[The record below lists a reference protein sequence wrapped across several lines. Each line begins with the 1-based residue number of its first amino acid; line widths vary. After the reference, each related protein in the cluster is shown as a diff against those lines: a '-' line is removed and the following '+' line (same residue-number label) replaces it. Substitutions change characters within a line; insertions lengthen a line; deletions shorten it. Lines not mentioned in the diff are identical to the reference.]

1 MNEFPE
7 YNAEFSHTGMG
18 TMSLADFS
26 LAGKRALVVGGRR
39 NMGKGFALGLAEAGA
54 DVVVTDINIE
64 DGRLQAVA
72 DEIEAMGRRSLAV
85 KTDISK
91 KAEVDALVAKV
102 VESLGGIDILMN
114 VAVMYHRH
122 AVTELEEDD
131 WEQLTNVNLKGYWLT
146 HQAVAPI
153 MQAQRSGSI
162 INLSSRGGLK
172 AHADKGMGNYAIVK
186 AGVAMMT
193 RQYCR
198 YLGPYGIR
206 VNALAPSLVE
216 WEQHPAGDYYREN
229 PEQAPKTPPKK
240 GPEPTEQQKF
250 EAWSTGPE
258 NLPLGRVAT
267 FEEMAN
273 AAVFLASDAASYVTG
288 TVLCVDGG
296 YMA

>member
-1 MNEFPE
+1 
-7 YNAEFSHTGMG
+7 
-18 TMSLADFS
+18 MSLKQFS
-26 LAGKRALVVGGRR
+26 LEGKKALVVGGRR

-54 DVVVTDINIE
+54 DVAVADLNVD
-64 DGRLQAVA
+64 DGRLQSVA
-72 DEIEAMGRRSLAV
+72 EEITAMGRVGKAFQV
-85 KTDISK
+85 DISS
-91 KAEVDALVAKV
+91 KANVDAMVADV
-102 VESLGGIDILMN
+102 AESLGGIDILMN
-114 VAVMYHRH
+114 VAVMYHRKS
-122 AVTELEEDD
+122 LPDLDEDGWD
-131 WEQLTNVNLKGYWLT
+131 RLTDVNLKGYWLM

-172 AHADKGMGNYAIVK
+172 AHADKAMGNYAIIK
-186 AGVAMMT
+186 AGIAMMT

-198 YLGPYGIR
+198 YLGPYNVR

-216 WEQHPAGDYYREN
+216 WEQHPAGDFYREN
-229 PEQAPKTPPKK
+229 PELAPKEPPPPP
-240 GPEPTEQQKF
+240 PEPSEQEKF

-273 AAVFLASDAASYVTG
+273 AAVFLASDASSYVTG
-288 TVLCVDGG
+288 HVLCVDGG

>member
-1 MNEFPE
+1 
-7 YNAEFSHTGMG
+7 
-18 TMSLADFS
+18 MSLKQFS
-26 LAGKRALVVGGRR
+26 LEGKKALVVGGRR
-39 NMGKGFALGLAEAGA
+39 NMGKRFALGLAEAGA
-54 DVVVTDINIE
+54 DVVVTDLAVE
-64 DGRLQAVA
+64 DGALQSVA
-72 DEIEAMGRRSLAV
+72 DEISEMGRRSAAIQA
-85 KTDISK
+85 DISSK
-91 KAEVDALVAKV
+91 QSVSKLVDQTISV
-102 VESLGGIDILMN
+102 LGGLDVLMN
-114 VAVMYHRH
+114 VAVMYHRK
-122 AVTELEEDD
+122 ALPDLDEDG
-131 WEQLTNVNLKGYWLT
+131 WNQLTNVNLKGYWLM

-198 YLGPYGIR
+198 YLGPDNVR
-206 VNALAPSLVE
+206 VNAIAPSLVE
-216 WEQHPAGDYYREN
+216 WEQHPAGDYYREH
-229 PEQAPKTPPKK
+229 PEKKPKSPPPKPK
-240 GPEPTEQQKF
+240 LSDLDRF

-273 AAVFLASDAASYVTG
+273 AAVFLASDASSYITG
-288 TVLCVDGG
+288 TILCVDGG

>member
-1 MNEFPE
+1 
-7 YNAEFSHTGMG
+7 
-18 TMSLADFS
+18 MSLAQFS
-26 LAGKRALVVGGRR
+26 LQGKKALVVGGRR

-54 DVVVTDINIE
+54 DVAVADLQVD

-72 DEIEAMGRRSLAV
+72 DEITGMGRRGLAAQV
-85 KTDISK
+85 DISSK
-91 KAEVDALVAKV
+91 TSVDELVAEV

-114 VAVMYHRH
+114 VAVMYHRKSLP
-122 AVTELEEDD
+122 ELDEDGWD
-131 WEQLTNVNLKGYWLT
+131 RLTDVNLKGYWLM

-172 AHADKGMGNYAIVK
+172 AHADKAMGNYAIIK

-198 YLGPYGIR
+198 YLGPYNVR
-206 VNALAPSLVE
+206 VNAIAPSLVE
-216 WEQHPAGDYYREN
+216 WEQHPDGDYYRDN
-229 PEQAPKTPPKK
+229 PEKIPKEPSPAPT
-240 GPEPTEQQKF
+240 PTELEKF
-250 EAWSTGPE
+250 EAWLTGPE

-273 AAVFLASDAASYVTG
+273 AAVFLASDASSYITG
-288 TVLCVDGG
+288 QVLCVDGG

>member
-1 MNEFPE
+1 
-7 YNAEFSHTGMG
+7 
-18 TMSLADFS
+18 MSLKQFS
-26 LAGKRALVVGGRR
+26 LEGKKALVVGGRR

-54 DVVVTDINIE
+54 DVVVTDLAVE
-64 DGRLQAVA
+64 DGALQSVA
-72 DEIEAMGRRSLAV
+72 DEISEMGRRSAAIQA
-85 KTDISK
+85 DISSK
-91 KAEVDALVAKV
+91 QSVSKLVDQTISV
-102 VESLGGIDILMN
+102 LGGLDVLMN
-114 VAVMYHRH
+114 VAVMYHRK
-122 AVTELEEDD
+122 ALPDLDEDG
-131 WEQLTNVNLKGYWLT
+131 WNQLTNVNLKGYWLM

-198 YLGPYGIR
+198 YLGPDNVR
-206 VNALAPSLVE
+206 VNAIAPSLVE
-216 WEQHPAGDYYREN
+216 WEQHPAGDYYREH
-229 PEQAPKTPPKK
+229 PEKKPKSPPPKPK
-240 GPEPTEQQKF
+240 LSDLDRF

-267 FEEMAN
+267 FEEKAN
-273 AAVFLASDAASYVTG
+273 AAVFLASDASSYITG
-288 TVLCVDGG
+288 TILCVDGG

>member
-1 MNEFPE
+1 
-7 YNAEFSHTGMG
+7 
-18 TMSLADFS
+18 MSLKQFS
-26 LAGKRALVVGGRR
+26 LEGKKALVVGARR

-54 DVVVTDINIE
+54 DVVVTDLAVD
-64 DGRLQAVA
+64 DGALQSVA
-72 DEIEAMGRRSLAV
+72 DEISEMGRRSAAIQA
-85 KTDISK
+85 DISSK
-91 KAEVDALVAKV
+91 QSVSKLVDQTISV
-102 VESLGGIDILMN
+102 LGGLDVLMN
-114 VAVMYHRH
+114 VAVMYHRK
-122 AVTELEEDD
+122 ALPDLDEDGWD
-131 WEQLTNVNLKGYWLT
+131 QLTNVNLKGYWLM

-153 MQAQRSGSI
+153 MQSQRSGSI

-198 YLGPYGIR
+198 YLGPDNVR
-206 VNALAPSLVE
+206 VNAIAPSLVE
-216 WEQHPAGDYYREN
+216 WEQHPAGDYYREH
-229 PEQAPKTPPKK
+229 PEKKPKSPPPKPK
-240 GPEPTEQQKF
+240 LSDLERF

-273 AAVFLASDAASYVTG
+273 AAVFLASDASSYITG
-288 TVLCVDGG
+288 TILCVDGG

>member
-1 MNEFPE
+1 
-7 YNAEFSHTGMG
+7 
-18 TMSLADFS
+18 MSLKQFS
-26 LAGKRALVVGGRR
+26 LEGKKALVVGGRR

-54 DVVVTDINIE
+54 DVVVTDLAVE
-64 DGRLQAVA
+64 DGALQSVA
-72 DEIEAMGRRSLAV
+72 DEISEMGRRSAAIQA
-85 KTDISK
+85 DISSK
-91 KAEVDALVAKV
+91 QSVSKLVDQTISV
-102 VESLGGIDILMN
+102 LGGLDVLMN
-114 VAVMYHRH
+114 VAVMYHRK
-122 AVTELEEDD
+122 ALPDLDEDG
-131 WEQLTNVNLKGYWLT
+131 WNQLTNVNLKGYWLM

-198 YLGPYGIR
+198 YLGPDNVR
-206 VNALAPSLVE
+206 VNAIAPSLVE
-216 WEQHPAGDYYREN
+216 WEQHPAGDYYREH
-229 PEQAPKTPPKK
+229 PEKKPKSPPPKPK
-240 GPEPTEQQKF
+240 LSDLDRF

-273 AAVFLASDAASYVTG
+273 AAVFLASDASSYITG
-288 TVLCVDGG
+288 TILCVDGG